1 MHNQD
6 TIAQWRERAQP
17 KTVCQLDYAGLFAG
31 TTQAWPDP
39 MEADSWP
46 LPAGCVD
53 TEPPAAKAG
62 QAAKWDAA
70 AQKWQYIPDY
80 RGQTAYRTDTGEEDT
95 VIHAGE
101 LPPELT
107 LTPRP
112 SEYHV
117 WDGKAWMLDAL
128 SAAALKAGYQAE
140 MWERIKARR
149 HQATRS
155 GVFVPSIG
163 KWFHNDDPA
172 RGQYTFLRTLP
183 KLPEKLVWKTMDNSF
198 VEMTQA
204 LLDELSLKMIADE
217 QADFANAER
226 HRAAMLK
233 ADHPLDYDY
242 SDGWT
247 QPGPSFRQP
256 ENEIEEE

>member
-6 TIAQWRERAQP
+6 TLAQWRERAQP

-117 WDGKAWMLDAL
+117 WDGKAWVLSE
-128 SAAALKAGYQAE
+128 SAAAQALADAQAQGAAQINDAVEAVLQPLTRFEVEYKRREAQARAYRDAGYKGDVPCQVAAFAKPTGKTPKEAADIILAQSE
-140 MWERIKARR
+140 MLYATLDRLGEMRMRKFELQSLATPDDVSERTTEILGGIALI
-149 HQATRS
+149 A
-155 GVFVPSIG
+155 
-163 KWFHNDDPA
+163 
-172 RGQYTFLRTLP
+172 
-183 KLPEKLVWKTMDNSF
+183 EKL
-198 VEMTQA
+198 A
-204 LLDELSLKMIADE
+204 GG
-217 QADFANAER
+217 
-226 HRAAMLK
+226 AA
-233 ADHPLDYDY
+233 
-242 SDGWT
+242 
-247 QPGPSFRQP
+247 
-256 ENEIEEE
+256 

>member
-6 TIAQWRERAQP
+6 TLAQWRERAQP
-17 KTVCQLDYAGLFAG
+17 KTVCQLAEAGLFV
-31 TTQAWPDP
+31 TTAQAWPDP
-39 MEADSWP
+39 MQPESW
-46 LPAGCVD
+46 LIPAGCID

-62 QAAKWDAA
+62 QAAKWDADA
-70 AQKWQYIPDY
+70 KKWQYIPDH
-80 RGQTAYRTDTGEEDT
+80 RGQTAYRTDNGQPET
-95 VIHAGE
+95 VQSAGE
-101 LPPELT
+101 LPAGLT
-107 LTPRP
+107 FSPRP
-112 SEYHV
+112 SPCHV
-117 WDGKAWMLDAL
+117 WDGKAWRADKQAD
-128 SAAALKAGYQAE
+128 AALKAGQQAE

-172 RGQYTFLRTLP
+172 RQPYTFLRTLP
-183 KLPEKLVWKTMDNSF
+183 KLPSPLPWKTMDNSF

-217 QADFANAER
+217 QTDFANAER

-247 QPGPSFRQP
+247 QPAP
-256 ENEIEEE
+256 EFQAA

>member
-6 TIAQWRERAQP
+6 TLAQWRERAQP
-17 KTVCQLDYAGLFAG
+17 KTVCQLAEAGLFV
-31 TTQAWPDP
+31 TTAQAWPDP
-39 MEADSWP
+39 MQPESW
-46 LPAGCVD
+46 LIPAGCID

-62 QAAKWDAA
+62 QAAKWDADA
-70 AQKWQYIPDY
+70 KKWQYIPDH
-80 RGQTAYRTDTGEEDT
+80 RGQTAYRTDNGQPET
-95 VIHAGE
+95 VQSAGE
-101 LPPELT
+101 LPAGLT
-107 LTPRP
+107 FSPRP
-112 SEYHV
+112 SPCHV
-117 WDGKAWMLDAL
+117 WDGKAWRADKQAD
-128 SAAALKAGYQAE
+128 AALKAGQQAE

-172 RGQYTFLRTLP
+172 RQQYTFLRTLP
-183 KLPEKLVWKTMDNSF
+183 KLPSPLSWKTMDNSF

-217 QADFANAER
+217 QTDFANAER

-247 QPGPSFRQP
+247 QPAP
-256 ENEIEEE
+256 EFQAA

>member
-6 TIAQWRERAQP
+6 TLAQWRERAQP
-17 KTVCQLDYAGLFAG
+17 KTVCQLAEAGLFV
-31 TTQAWPDP
+31 TTAQAWPDP
-39 MEADSWP
+39 MQPESW
-46 LPAGCVD
+46 LIPARCID

-62 QAAKWDAA
+62 QAAKWDADA
-70 AQKWQYIPDY
+70 KKWQYIPDH
-80 RGQTAYRTDTGEEDT
+80 RGQTAYRTDNGQPET
-95 VIHAGE
+95 VQSAGE
-101 LPPELT
+101 LPAGLT
-107 LTPRP
+107 FSPRP
-112 SEYHV
+112 SPCHV
-117 WDGKAWMLDAL
+117 WDGKAWRADKQAD
-128 SAAALKAGYQAE
+128 AALKAGQQAE

-172 RGQYTFLRTLP
+172 RQQYTFLRKLP
-183 KLPEKLVWKTMDNSF
+183 KLPSPLPWKTMDNSF

-217 QADFANAER
+217 QTDFANAER

-247 QPGPSFRQP
+247 QPAP
-256 ENEIEEE
+256 EFQAA